1 MQGHRSLGAEMHV
14 NAQLLYIMFSISFL
28 SPLKKKIHCN
38 GIEILHIYVNKSTIY
53 LKGGYL
59 R

>member
-14 NAQLLYIMFSISFL
+14 HAQLLYIIFSISFL
-28 SPLKKKIHCN
+28 SPLKKNHCKS
-38 GIEILHIYVNKSTIY
+38 IEILHIYVNKSTKY

>member
-14 NAQLLYIMFSISFL
+14 HAAQLLYIIFSISFL
-28 SPLKKKIHCN
+28 SPLKRIHCKS
-38 GIEILHIYVNKSTIY
+38 IEILHKYVNESTIY